1 MQTEKIDREEV
12 EFVAFVGIDWADQ
25 RHSWALQVNGTWD
38 IEQGILQHSP
48 EAVEEWASRLAV
60 IA

>member
-1 MQTEKIDREEV
+1 MQTKNVDREEV

-48 EAVEEWASRLAV
+48 EAVEE
-60 IA
+60 